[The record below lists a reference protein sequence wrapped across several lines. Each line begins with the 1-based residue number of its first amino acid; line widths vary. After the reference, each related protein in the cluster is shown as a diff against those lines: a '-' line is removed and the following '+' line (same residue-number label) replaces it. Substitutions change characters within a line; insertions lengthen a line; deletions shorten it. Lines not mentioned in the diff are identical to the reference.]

1 MWEGVDVLIC
11 VSVCFLA
18 GNCQTIGTKNIL
30 AGILL
35 IRKESQYKLYIYI
48 KNSVQFVVEKVIN
61 FIFLRIDNLATTKP

>member
-18 GNCQTIGTKNIL
+18 GNYQTIGTKNIL

-35 IRKESQYKLYIYI
+35 IRKHCKLDII
-48 KNSVQFVVEKVIN
+48 KKNIILN
-61 FIFLRIDNLATTKP
+61 LRYLIGNGK

>member
-18 GNCQTIGTKNIL
+18 GNYQTIGTKNIL

-35 IRKESQYKLYIYI
+35 IRKESQYKLYIYKKKLSTI
-48 KNSVQFVVEKVIN
+48 CC
-61 FIFLRIDNLATTKP
+61 